1 LRQEATPM
9 GLPRQLRTLTDEEH
23 NKVARLIRAESAP
36 VRLARRA
43 WIIHLAAQG
52 LTPPAIAQQLGMSEK
67 AVRHRLQ
74 RFATEGIAGLE
85 DAPRSGRPRTY
96 SPDVTNQVIAKARS
110 LPPRPAEGETPPTCH
125 WTLDRLQAE
134 LAKDGIP
141 IKRSQ
146 IRRLLKAEHLKWQ
159 KPRTWL
165 ESPDPQFAEKRV
177 HIGLSTGRRRCRPVE
192 QGGIVDL
199 TGAQQVVNHP

>member
-1 LRQEATPM
+1 MTLYLRPV
-9 GLPRQLRTLTDEEH
+9 TDEE
-23 NKVARLIRAESAP
+23 RAHIERIIHAQTAP

-43 WIIHLAAQG
+43 RIIALAATG
-52 LTPPAIAQQLGMSEK
+52 LTVPTIAQQVQQSE
-67 AVRHRLQ
+67 ACVRRWLE
-74 RFATEGIAGLE
+74 RFNAAGLDGLD

-96 SPDVTNQVIAKARS
+96 PEDAYSRVIAKARA
-110 LPPRPAEGETPPTCH
+110 LPPKPADGDGEVPPTCH

-134 LAKDGIP
+134 LAQDGLP

-165 ESPDPQFAEKRV
+165 ESPDPDFAEKR
-177 HIGLSTGRRRCRPVE
+177 GPSLDSTPSRLP
-192 QGGIVDL
+192 I
-199 TGAQQVVNHP
+199 AQ